1 METSTVPFAEDPTF
15 SLPLA
20 GFNATVAVDT
30 VTVDTFMEKVETFMV
45 FKVSTYITKCWFP
58 ILTPIGI
65 LCNILSFPV
74 MIKPNNRKV
83 STCIYMAALSIND
96 NILMLIAFDTWLV
109 TSLQLYERH
118 PIECKTKVFV
128 ALMSLQNSTF
138 QVLAMTIDKYIAIKW
153 PHEAA
158 TYSTP
163 KRAKNIVMA
172 IWVFVIIYNIPH
184 TLLTGVIERSCIAY
198 SIVGV
203 ITKLYSWL
211 TFVINAI
218 IPFTLLISMNYVIV
232 KTVRGSRK
240 MFVNKDKPSPEEA
253 NQDVNKQVAT
263 RRQKTMKSAE
273 SQFTKMLLLVTTL
286 FLILLFPT
294 NARYIYQSFVK
305 RNTPYKYVSS
315 KLFYEIS
322 LALYGT
328 NSGINFF
335 LYCISGRKFRNDVK
349 EIFCCTGMSSHSS
362 DDNSEDKHK
371 GIQSSITSCERN
383 NQ

>member
-30 VTVDTFMEKVETFMV
+30 VTVDTFMETVETFMV

-65 LCNILSFPV
+65 LGNIHSFLV

-153 PHEAA
+153 PHKAA

-184 TLLTGVIERSCIAY
+184 TFLTGVIERSCIAY
-198 SIVGV
+198 SIVGI
-203 ITKLYSWL
+203 ITKIYSWL

-218 IPFTLLISMNYVIV
+218 IPFTLLIYMNYVIV
-232 KTVRGSRK
+232 KTVRGSGK
-240 MFVNKDKPSPEEA
+240 MFVNEDKPTLEEA
-253 NQDVNKQVAT
+253 CQDANKQLET

-273 SQFTKMLLLVTTL
+273 SQLTKMLLLVTTL

-294 NARYIYQSFVK
+294 YARYIYQSFVK
-305 RNTPYKYVSS
+305 RNTPYQYVSS

-328 NSGINFF
+328 NSGITFF

-349 EIFCCTGMSSHSS
+349 KIICCTS
-362 DDNSEDKHK
+362 DENSENKNK
-371 GIQSSITSCERN
+371 GIQSSITSCEGN
-383 NQ
+383 NPVSIHCD